1 MVANVAVALSPSL
14 RASRYGRSN
23 SPARAGSS
31 AVAANPMIVVLRAT
45 DRRTRPIGASRY
57 CQRSARSTYV
67 RAVTTSAR
75 HDQIQPGA
83 GHLGADVPQVGVSQ
97 EKREQP
103 AGHEQ
108 YDDRPQVLAHAGW
121 A

>member
-1 MVANVAVALSPSL
+1 MTIK
-14 RASRYGRSN
+14 R
-23 SPARAGSS
+23 
-31 AVAANPMIVVLRAT
+31 
-45 DRRTRPIGASRY
+45 
-57 CQRSARSTYV
+57 
-67 RAVTTSAR
+67 R
-75 HDQIQPGA
+75 HDQVRPGP